1 MSEPIQVGELL
12 PGVLQE
18 VIDRAGPGYE
28 RWAEQVAATG
38 YCAHPVR
45 LRGRVQHGD
54 PATGEVRTVYSTDRE
69 PDATLLKA
77 CGNRRASVCPSCS
90 ATYQADSF
98 QLLAAG
104 LRGGKGVP
112 ETIAQHPRLFV
123 TFTAPS
129 FGRVHS
135 RKAQGR
141 LVFPCH
147 PYRQGDTCPHGRR
160 AGCWQRHGEDD
171 ARLGEPLCARC
182 YQAGAQV
189 LWNALAG
196 RLWSR
201 TTIYV
206 YRALAQLAGM
216 REGELRRVVRISFA
230 KVAEYQR
237 RGAVHFHAIIR
248 LDAATDCG
256 CPACVAPP
264 LAGFTAELLE
274 AAVRKA
280 AEAVKVPCPVV
291 DDDQAV
297 TLVARWGEQ
306 LDVRHISEG
315 GDEGELSA
323 EQVAGYVAKYATK
336 STEALGVTLDHRVG
350 EVELEGLDVPA
361 HVAELVR
368 ACLELGARPSL
379 ATLRLGKWAHML
391 GFGGHFSTKSRR
403 YSTTLGALRRARVA
417 YAIRRRRGHTVP
429 LDAWSR
435 PEDDQAVIV
444 VASWAYW
451 GRATRRRGRRGWRR
465 RRLLG
470 LGKRGGS
477 QGRSCEPQQGPHERT
492 KEQDRRMER
501 LLTVEE
507 AAGRLGTST
516 RFVRRL
522 IFERRIAFVKVGRH
536 VRITPADLDAFIAAG
551 RIDALQQA
559 EAG

>member
-1 MSEPIQVGELL
+1 MTEPVRVGEVL
-12 PGVLQE
+12 PE
-18 VIDRAGPGYE
+18 VVAEAIARAGPGYD
-28 RWAEQVAATG
+28 RWMELVAQTG

-45 LRGRVQHGD
+45 LRGQVEQAD
-54 PATGEVRTVYSTDRE
+54 PQTGEIRSVYSTDRE

-112 ETIAQHPRLFV
+112 ETVAGHPRLFV

-135 RKAQGR
+135 RRAQG
-141 LVFPCH
+141 LLMYPCH
-147 PYRQGDTCPHGRR
+147 PYRQGQRCPHGRR
-160 AGCWQRHGEDD
+160 AGCWQRHDPDD
-171 ARLGEPLCARC
+171 PRLGEPLCARC

-201 TTIYV
+201 TTIYL

-216 REGELRRVVRISFA
+216 TEAELRRLVRISFA
-230 KVAEYQR
+230 KVAEYQQ

-248 LDAATDCG
+248 LDAATTCG

-264 LAGFTAELLE
+264 PAGFTAELLE
-274 AAVRKA
+274 RAVRHA
-280 AEAVKVPCPVV
+280 AATVAVPCPIV
-291 DDDQAV
+291 DEDQGV

-306 LDVRHISEG
+306 LDVRHITDA
-315 GDEGELSA
+315 GDEKELSA

-336 STEALGVTLDHRVG
+336 STEALGVTLDHRVS
-350 EVELEGLDVPA
+350 EEDLEELDVPA

-368 ACLELGARPSL
+368 ACFELSARPSL
-379 ATLRLGKWAHML
+379 SRLRLRNWAHML

-417 YAIRRRRGHTVP
+417 YAIRQRHGATLPLAAWGH
-429 LDAWSR
+429 

-444 VASWAYW
+444 VACWSYL
-451 GRATRRRGRRGWRR
+451 GRGYQSTG
-465 RRLLG
+465 
-470 LGKRGGS
+470 
-477 QGRSCEPQQGPHERT
+477 
-492 KEQDRRMER
+492 
-501 LLTVEE
+501 E
-507 AAGRLGTST
+507 AWLAASAAARA
-516 RFVRRL
+516 R
-522 IFERRIAFVKVGRH
+522 EARRIAKEELRS
-536 VRITPADLDAFIAAG
+536 TTTAA
-551 RIDALQQA
+551 
-559 EAG
+559 

>member
-1 MSEPIQVGELL
+1 VREPIQVGELL

-45 LRGRVQHGD
+45 LRGRVEHAD
-54 PATGEVRTVYSTDRE
+54 PASGEVRTVYDTDRE

-77 CGNRRASVCPSCS
+77 CGNRRVSVCPSCS

-112 ETIAQHPRLFV
+112 ETVAGHPRLFV

-129 FGRVHS
+129 FGPVHT
-135 RKAQGR
+135 RRAQGL
-141 LVFPCH
+141 LVYPCH
-147 PYRQGDTCPHGRR
+147 PYRQGAKCPHGRR
-160 AGCWQRHGEDD
+160 VGCWERHDADD
-171 ARLGEPLCARC
+171 PRLGEPLCPRC

-206 YRALAQLAGM
+206 YRALAQLAGLP
-216 REGELRRVVRISFA
+216 EAELRALVRISFA

-264 LAGFTAELLE
+264 PAGFTADLLE
-274 AAVRKA
+274 RAVRRA
-280 AEAVKVPCPVV
+280 AATVTVPCLRI
-291 DDDQAV
+291 DEDQGA

-306 LDVRHISEG
+306 LDVRHITEA

-336 STEALGVTLDHRVG
+336 ATEALDVTLDHRLS
-350 EVELEGLDVPA
+350 EAELDHLDVPA

-368 ACLELGARPSL
+368 ACFELGTRPGL
-379 ATLRLGKWAHML
+379 APLRLRNWAHML

-403 YSTTLGALRRARVA
+403 YSTTLGALRRARVT
-417 YAIRRRRGHTVP
+417 YAMRRRRGNTVP
-429 LDAWSR
+429 LDAWGR

-444 VASWAYW
+444 VASWRYLGCGYQSTGEAW
-451 GRATRRRGRRGWRR
+451 LAASAAARAR
-465 RRLLG
+465 
-470 LGKRGGS
+470 
-477 QGRSCEPQQGPHERT
+477 
-492 KEQDRRMER
+492 
-501 LLTVEE
+501 E
-507 AAGRLGTST
+507 A
-516 RFVRRL
+516 
-522 IFERRIAFVKVGRH
+522 RRIAKEELRT
-536 VRITPADLDAFIAAG
+536 ITRAA
-551 RIDALQQA
+551 
-559 EAG
+559 